1 MANSRKLQILVVTS
15 LLLLSSR
22 VASAGSIT
30 LAWDA
35 VADPSVV
42 GYNVYWG
49 TQSGVHP
56 NRVVNGT
63 ATTYTV
69 TGLADGTAYYFVVRA
84 WNSSNMES
92 NPSIEVSRRVGVPW
106 PVAGDVSGDFSADYT
121 IYRPSNGVWYTLNS
135 KGGASTSLAWGL
147 ATDVPVA
154 GDYDGD
160 NKTDAAIYR
169 PSNGLVVRAADRA
182 DPDLG
187 VLVGRHRRR
196 SGAW

>member
-1 MANSRKLQILVVTS
+1 MANSRKLQILLVTA
-15 LLLLSSR
+15 LLLSFGS

-35 VADPSVV
+35 VQDTSVV

-56 NRVVNGT
+56 NKVVSGT

-69 TGLADGTAYYFVVRA
+69 TNLTDGTAYYFVVRA
-84 WNSSNMES
+84 RNASNVES

-106 PVAGDVSGDFSADYT
+106 RVTADVSGDFSADYT

-147 ATDVPVA
+147 STDVPVP

-160 NKTDAAIYR
+160 QKTDGAI
-169 PSNGLVVRAADRA
+169 
-182 DPDLG
+182 
-187 VLVGRHRRR
+187 
-196 SGAW
+196 